1 MRYLDTYNNTTH
13 MVESMLSKED
23 NLPSKELFETYFNGV
38 LKIDFLK
45 DYGIELQYNENYSHL
60 LEELKRICKS
70 LIANNL

>member
-60 LEELKRICKS
+60 LEELKRIRKS